1 MIVDV
6 NNGHFRQI
14 SPCWTSAQLLHGRS
28 AADASP
34 ACAAAL
40 PRPAYESSFWA
51 PEELHETSPNPL
63 AAASCW
69 RKQGEWVLEE
79 MLADVQTDVPRA
91 AVRRPLFVVIQP
103 QISSLF
109 RRPRRPNDDT
119 IEKNCFSSRR
129 RKFSSSAA
137 LICSALTIWA
147 VYWICDRSL

>member
-1 MIVDV
+1 MIEDM

-34 ACAAAL
+34 ALCR
-40 PRPAYESSFWA
+40 RPPSSSIRIVLLGARGVTRNVSESLGGGVVLKKT
-51 PEELHETSPNPL
+51 E
-63 AAASCW
+63 
-69 RKQGEWVLEE
+69 RVLEE